1 MYHIIKMNSNPELTI
16 GIPVFNGEE
25 FLNKK
30 ITSILQLG
38 YENFELIISD
48 NASTDKTK
56 EISQSFLK
64 DKRIKY
70 FYHEKNMGPVKNFEF
85 ILKKATGK
93 YFMWTAVDDLILPT
107 HIEKNVEVLK
117 NQKIVCS
124 ASQVK
129 YYGEKT
135 EKFKQNKKKSLNKK
149 IANKIVQHLSPLE
162 NIPVSEKLDSKI
174 RKYLSIRGHHHIFY
188 GIYRTEQIKKIFVAN
203 DFSGFDWATILNSLN
218 FGDIHV
224 VNDILMYRYDGG
236 YSSKGFFNYKKSL
249 GLSFFQTL
257 FHYFPFTKWFI
268 GNFGKKKF
276 LKNLDLFIL
285 LNLEGF
291 FYLGVDLVRKSS
303 IFKNK

>member
-1 MYHIIKMNSNPELTI
+1 MHHIIKMNSNPELTI
-16 GIPVFNGEE
+16 GIPVFNGEK

-56 EISQSFLK
+56 EISQSFLE

-70 FYHEKNMGPVKNFEF
+70 FYHEKNIGPVKNFEF

-107 HIEKNVEVLK
+107 HIEKNLEVLK
-117 NQKIVCS
+117 NKKIVCS

-135 EKFKQNKKKSLNKK
+135 EKFKKDEKTT
-149 IANKIVQHLSPLE
+149 NKIVQYLSPLE
-162 NIPVSEKLDSKI
+162 NISVSGKLDSKI

-188 GIYRTEQIKKIFVAN
+188 GIYRTEQIKEIFVVN

-224 VNDILMYRYDGG
+224 VKDILMYRYDGG

-291 FYLGVDLVRKSS
+291 VYLGVDLVRKIS

>member
-1 MYHIIKMNSNPELTI
+1 MNLNPELTI
-16 GIPVFNGEE
+16 GIPVFNGEK

-30 ITSILQLG
+30 IISILQLG

-56 EISQSFLK
+56 EICQTFLE

-70 FYHEKNMGPVKNFEF
+70 FHHEKNMGPVKNFEF

-93 YFMWTAVDDLILPT
+93 YFMWSAVDDLILPT
-107 HIEKNVEVLK
+107 HIEKNLKILK
-117 NQKIVCS
+117 NKEIVCS

-135 EKFKQNKKKSLNKK
+135 EKSNQNKKKPSNKK
-149 IANKIVQHLSPLE
+149 IISKIVQYLSPLE
-162 NIPVSEKLDSKI
+162 NIRVSGKLNSKI
-174 RKYLSIRGHHHIFY
+174 RKYLRIRGHHHIFY
-188 GIYRTEQIKKIFVAN
+188 GIYRTEQIKEIFIAN
-203 DFSGFDWATILNSLN
+203 DFTGFDWATILNSLN

-224 VNDILMYRYDGG
+224 VNDILMYIYDGG
-236 YSSKGFFNYKKSL
+236 DSSKGFFNYKKAF
-249 GLSFFQTL
+249 GLSFFQAL
-257 FHYFPFTKWFI
+257 LQYIPFTKWFI
-268 GNFGKKKF
+268 ENFGKKKF

-291 FYLGVDLVRKSS
+291 FYLGVDILRKISK
-303 IFKNK
+303 FKNK